1 MPQATTEQRHKLN
14 RDPIRDPH
22 IALLEFQEDGQA
34 AVNRAAVNNEDVT
47 FEGNTFYK
55 ASIDVIFPETGG
67 DAVEARLVA
76 SNVDRQ
82 LGRSVD
88 SARLRVGCRMVL
100 VDASNMDEPII
111 DTKNMLVIA
120 SASGDSERIT
130 ATLGAR
136 ADIMDPV
143 PFKRTTKQDFPGVWL
158 A

>member
-1 MPQATTEQRHKLN
+1 MPQVTPAQRHKLN

-22 IALLEFQEDGQA
+22 IALLEFKEDGQA
-34 AVNRAAVNNEDVT
+34 AISRAAINNEDVT
-47 FEGNTFYK
+47 FEGNLFNR

-67 DAVEARLVA
+67 DAVEAKLVA

-82 LGRSVD
+82 IGRAID
-88 SARLRVGCRMVL
+88 AARLRVGCRMVL
-100 VDASNMDEPII
+100 VDATNVDEPII
-111 DTKNMLVIA
+111 DTKNMLVIT
-120 SASGDSERIT
+120 SASGDSEKIS